1 MIKARPE
8 DFIVEEIASLPL
20 VDRGEFRVYQLTK
33 KNWTTPD
40 LVHFLARYLS
50 ISPKAIAYGGKKD
63 KTRSDH
69 PVHHHPQ
76 PEGFQPGGAQ
86 FFSKAG
92 WLYEKADESGS
103 H

>member
-63 KTRSDH
+63 KHGLTTQHITIRSQKD
-69 PVHHHPQ
+69 
-76 PEGFQPGGAQ
+76 
-86 FFSKAG
+86 FS
-92 WLYEKADESGS
+92 LE
-103 H
+103 